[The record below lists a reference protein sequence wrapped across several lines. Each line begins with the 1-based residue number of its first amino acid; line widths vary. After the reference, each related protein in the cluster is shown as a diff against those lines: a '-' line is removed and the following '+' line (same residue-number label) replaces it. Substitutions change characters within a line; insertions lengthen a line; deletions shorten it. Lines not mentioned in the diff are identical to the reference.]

1 MPNSDYETLKPW
13 RRNCLQNDSEFK
25 ETRGKVLA
33 EDFEMQLLS
42 ELVYVTAS
50 PLPGDTSGKADKEFE
65 MKHVHM
71 LSSRGKR
78 RDFLQRDFRVK
89 PAHHQK
95 TLTVSQVEGES

>member
-1 MPNSDYETLKPW
+1 
-13 RRNCLQNDSEFK
+13 
-25 ETRGKVLA
+25 
-33 EDFEMQLLS
+33 
-42 ELVYVTAS
+42 
-50 PLPGDTSGKADKEFE
+50 